1 MFAQLWHQL
10 LPQEKLN
17 GYFVLPHRKIH
28 PFSTSIQSNCSMQFR
43 WRNAQIWAVLNY
55 TQLQQK
61 KGNWVWKSK
70 MLSINWKELNL
81 KIHTYCNDREM
92 GILTMSV
99 IAKCAFGMTIDNLG
113 GKDDPFLKNAQ
124 VLVDPPQFK
133 SPGIMLLCKHST
145 KWFWSDELMSKCIIL
160 LFSSSPSY
168 IAEMVYYNILPN
180 GKLEVLLRYCRNYDH
195 RTIEKPW
202 SKKTHSYHPFL
213 VMKTDLNLSFDRN
226 TTTFL
231 KRLLKPSLLTP
242 KKKMERKFRCGARN
256 KSTKLLLLRYLLA
269 EQKFFIFYP
278 SYQDFLIH
286 SFPTGSTVYVGW
298 LFNDCQCIDVLLFYV
313 GSTSGRAREVVR
325 PHHEKTWSIRN
336 IYKAKNRYMITLMTI
351 SRYKYRVIFV
361 MNWYRTSLTWNISW
375 TKCSECIPPYLRKQ
389 LYLHNLDNSS

>member
-1 MFAQLWHQL
+1 
-10 LPQEKLN
+10 
-17 GYFVLPHRKIH
+17 
-28 PFSTSIQSNCSMQFR
+28 
-43 WRNAQIWAVLNY
+43 
-55 TQLQQK
+55 
-61 KGNWVWKSK
+61 

-195 RTIEKPW
+195 RTIEKP
-202 SKKTHSYHPFL
+202 
-213 VMKTDLNLSFDRN
+213 
-226 TTTFL
+226 
-231 KRLLKPSLLTP
+231 
-242 KKKMERKFRCGARN
+242 
-256 KSTKLLLLRYLLA
+256 
-269 EQKFFIFYP
+269 
-278 SYQDFLIH
+278 
-286 SFPTGSTVYVGW
+286 
-298 LFNDCQCIDVLLFYV
+298 
-313 GSTSGRAREVVR
+313 
-325 PHHEKTWSIRN
+325 
-336 IYKAKNRYMITLMTI
+336 
-351 SRYKYRVIFV
+351 
-361 MNWYRTSLTWNISW
+361 
-375 TKCSECIPPYLRKQ
+375 
-389 LYLHNLDNSS
+389 